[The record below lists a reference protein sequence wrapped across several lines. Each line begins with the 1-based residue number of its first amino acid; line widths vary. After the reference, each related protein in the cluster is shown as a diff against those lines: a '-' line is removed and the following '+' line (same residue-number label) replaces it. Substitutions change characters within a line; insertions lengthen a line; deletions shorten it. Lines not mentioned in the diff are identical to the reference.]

1 MFCKH
6 CGYEIDNQT
15 TFCPKCGK
23 RIEEEIVFTAENTE
37 NEIIKDKKSNLS
49 GSILGFGITSIVFSL
64 FSFVFWF
71 VGTVE
76 AIAFG
81 KNVLDLLIVAI
92 SFPILGW
99 IFASIARRNARNFE
113 EQFGET
119 EGRATVGKHLALPAL
134 IICIVITCM
143 LAILIFG
150 VL

>member
-6 CGYEIDNQT
+6 CGYEVDNQT
-15 TFCPKCGK
+15 KFCPKCGK

-37 NEIIKDKKSNLS
+37 NEIIKDKKSNLG
-49 GSILGFGITSIVFSL
+49 GSILGFGIVSVIFSL
-64 FSFVFWF
+64 FSFVFWL

-76 AIAFG
+76 AIVFG
-81 KNVLDLLIVAI
+81 KKALDLLIVAI

-99 IFASIARRNARNFE
+99 IFAGIVRSKVRNFE

-134 IICIVITCM
+134 IICIVSACA
-143 LAILIFG
+143 LATLIFG